1 MNNSS
6 CWYQGGGGMF
16 DWWVSWQP
24 HIQLEGVSGIDY
36 PDSTP
41 PLYQPIQWQW
51 RFFHNFFFQT
61 NKEGQWSVP
70 WLRAERVTR
79 WRRERSEPARSETLL
94 SLVCQTLPPQ
104 HHRNAS
110 KEYWGT
116 PGSNHNDIISLTTY
130 FYICFE

>member
-51 RFFHNFFFQT
+51 RFFQKIFSKQT
-61 NKEGQWSVP
+61 KKDSGPSPGLEGDQVEEGEVGAGEVGDSPV
-70 WLRAERVTR
+70 
-79 WRRERSEPARSETLL
+79 S
-94 SLVCQTLPPQ
+94 SLPDTA
-104 HHRNAS
+104 AS
-110 KEYWGT
+110 T
-116 PGSNHNDIISLTTY
+116 PS
-130 FYICFE
+130 